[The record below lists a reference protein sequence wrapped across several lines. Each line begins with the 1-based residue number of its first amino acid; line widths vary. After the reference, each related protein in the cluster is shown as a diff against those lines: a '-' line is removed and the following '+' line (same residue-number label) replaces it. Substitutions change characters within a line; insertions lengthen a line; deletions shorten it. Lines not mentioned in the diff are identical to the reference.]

1 MPGRKEQDKYPWER
15 GVSAGSDSLNGTG
28 SQRSIPRRPPG
39 LARVDT
45 PPAVPR
51 VNRPQRQNKPPK
63 SFRRRLLVFFG
74 ALVILGI
81 LIFAIVY
88 GITNFVIGASSSA
101 GAASTAAD
109 FLGNLQIQNYSQAY
123 QDLDATLTVNMQPK
137 DFQQMAMADDK
148 CYGLITDYTEVSQS
162 ATTSADGNTQS
173 FTYTMTRSKLS
184 KTYPLTLTL
193 GKDTN
198 GTWDITNF
206 GPDLGPAP
214 PPATCK

>member
-1 MPGRKEQDKYPWER
+1 MPGRKEQEKYPWER

-28 SQRSIPRRPPG
+28 RQRPVPQRPPG

-51 VNRPQRQNKPPK
+51 VNRPQRQTKPPK
-63 SFRRRLLVFFG
+63 SFRRRLLIFVG
-74 ALVILGI
+74 ALAVLCV

-101 GAASTAAD
+101 GAASTAGD
-109 FLGNLQIQNYSQAY
+109 FLSNLQIQNYSQAY
-123 QDLDATLTVNMQPK
+123 QDLDATLTLNMKQL
-137 DFQQMAMADDK
+137 DFQQMATADDK
-148 CYGLITDYTEVSQS
+148 CYGLVTDYTEVSGS
-162 ATTSADGNTQS
+162 ATTSTNGNTQS
-173 FTYTMTRSKLS
+173 FTYTITRSKLS
-184 KTYPLTLTL
+184 KTYTLTLTL
-193 GKDTN
+193 GKDSN
-198 GTWDITNF
+198 GSWDITNF